1 MIYGVGRCTFEEEKG
16 AEQISMTRWLSAA
29 AFIVVCYLFLALSS
43 RLFLLLISHGPRPCT
58 GFPPIIPV
66 FLYYIT
72 LASGW
77 CSVIRFRVRG

>member
-1 MIYGVGRCTFEEEKG
+1 MGSGGALSKKKKG

-66 FLYYIT
+66 FLYHIT

-77 CSVIRFRVRG
+77 CSVIRFHVRG